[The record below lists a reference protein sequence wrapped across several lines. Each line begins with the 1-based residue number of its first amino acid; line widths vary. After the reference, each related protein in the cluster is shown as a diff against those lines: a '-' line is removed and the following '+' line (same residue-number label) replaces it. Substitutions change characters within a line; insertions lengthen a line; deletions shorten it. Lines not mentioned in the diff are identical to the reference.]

1 MKVYGTALA
10 LLALGKYHIH
20 YYPGQLLRATKNS
33 IVLLKN
39 ARVLRRLF
47 CDVCFATCV
56 LRRVFCDV
64 CFVCS
69 TRKTCEA
76 SWNFTGHKHR
86 DSIFLYL
93 IQIYISGNRNQQ
105 KLTFHRQYRCK
116 LYNFLGF

>member
-20 YYPGQLLRATKNS
+20 HYPGQLLRATKNS

-39 ARVLRRLF
+39 ARVLRRVF

-64 CFVCS
+64 CFA
-69 TRKTCEA
+69 TCVLRRVFCLQH
-76 SWNFTGHKHR
+76 SQ
-86 DSIFLYL
+86 DV
-93 IQIYISGNRNQQ
+93 
-105 KLTFHRQYRCK
+105 
-116 LYNFLGF
+116 